1 MADHSQTPARP
12 DGVVYDLVIR
22 GGRVIDPETGLD
34 SVRDVGIIGDRIVSV
49 SEEPLSGRRQLEAS
63 GHVVAPGF
71 IDLHSHSQ
79 AVAESRLQAL
89 DGVTTALELEA
100 GVAPVGVAYERAAL
114 EGRHRDAIRLTV
126 AGGFGGVL
134 FIVFKT
140 YEWGAK
146 ISAGHTNS
154 EMFYSFYYVLT
165 GVHLVH
171 VLIGLIVLGVVVR
184 ELRNPARR
192 RVSMVESGAIYWHMV
207 DLLWVIIFGLLYV
220 MR

>member
-1 MADHSQTPARP
+1 MTQPNSLQTSPQASTGP
-12 DGVVYDLVIR
+12 LAHLPGDIHMWVMVLGDLVIFA
-22 GGRVIDPETGLD
+22 GYFVIFMVYRTMNPEEFLQAQQHLD
-34 SVRDVGIIGDRIVSV
+34 INIGVVNTLILLTS
-49 SEEPLSGRRQLEAS
+49 SW
-63 GHVVAPGF
+63 VVARSV
-71 IDLHSHSQ
+71 L
-79 AVAESRLQAL
+79 A
-89 DGVTTALELEA
+89 
-100 GVAPVGVAYERAAL
+100 
-114 EGRHRDAIRLTV
+114 V